1 MTTVA
6 EPSWTLLGRL
16 FSDDDA
22 LNMGLGD
29 TLLFKCFS
37 SQVTSGRRALR
48 LFLYAGIKC
57 LYPYMQNATLKVG
70 CEAGGWLNVAFVCAK
85 IGTEREGER
94 DEMIDLSFCVKRRV
108 LLLSL
113 CRCN

>member
-1 MTTVA
+1 MTT

-16 FSDDDA
+16 FSDGDA
-22 LNMGLGD
+22 LNTGLGD
-29 TLLFKCFS
+29 TLLLKCFS

-48 LFLYAGIKC
+48 LFLYAGIKY
-57 LYPYMQNATLKVG
+57 LYTYMQNATLKVG

-94 DEMIDLSFCVKRRV
+94 
-108 LLLSL
+108 
-113 CRCN
+113 